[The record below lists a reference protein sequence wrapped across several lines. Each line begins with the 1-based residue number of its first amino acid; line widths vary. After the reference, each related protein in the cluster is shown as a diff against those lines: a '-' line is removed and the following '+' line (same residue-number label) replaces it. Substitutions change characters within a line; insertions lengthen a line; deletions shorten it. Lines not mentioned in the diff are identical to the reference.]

1 MAYIIGIDIGT
12 SGTKT
17 VLFDET
23 GKVIASNTIE
33 YPMYQPQN
41 GYAEQDPADWANA
54 AVNTIKAVMKI
65 SGVNKEDVKGI
76 GLSGQMH
83 GLVMLDK
90 QNEVIRRSI
99 IWCDQRT
106 AHEVDQM
113 NEILGREKL
122 IEITANPALT
132 GWTAAK
138 ILWVKN
144 NEPQNYERCRHILL
158 PKDYIRFVLTHEYAT
173 EVSDASGMQLLNI
186 AERNWSDEVIERLGL
201 DKSMLGKVYESC
213 EITGRLTKQ
222 MAELTGLCEGTPVVG
237 GAGDNAAA
245 AVGTGVVEDGKAF
258 TTIGTSG
265 VVFAHTSSMMY
276 DKLGRVHTCC
286 AAVPG
291 CWHVM
296 GVTQGAGLSL
306 KWFRDN
312 FCNAEK
318 ETAKLMD
325 VDTYYLMDKET
336 DTVPIGANR
345 LLYLPYLMGERTP
358 HLDPDARGVF
368 FGLSAM
374 HTKKDMLR
382 AVMEGVSYSLRDCVE
397 VFKQMIVSVSDMMAC
412 GGGGSSPIWRQ
423 MLADLYACPVKT
435 ASSKEGPALGVAI
448 LAGVG
453 AGLYSSVPEACR
465 EVIKTDKIQQ
475 PIAEH
480 IPEYEKYYQLYTEI
494 YPALKA
500 SFKKLA
506 SI

>member
-173 EVSDASGMQLLNI
+173 EVSDASGMQLLI
-186 AERNWSDEVIERLGL
+186 SPKE
-201 DKSMLGKVYESC
+201 
-213 EITGRLTKQ
+213 
-222 MAELTGLCEGTPVVG
+222 TGLT
-237 GAGDNAAA
+237 
-245 AVGTGVVEDGKAF
+245 
-258 TTIGTSG
+258 
-265 VVFAHTSSMMY
+265 
-276 DKLGRVHTCC
+276 R
-286 AAVPG
+286 
-291 CWHVM
+291 
-296 GVTQGAGLSL
+296 
-306 KWFRDN
+306 
-312 FCNAEK
+312 
-318 ETAKLMD
+318 
-325 VDTYYLMDKET
+325 
-336 DTVPIGANR
+336 
-345 LLYLPYLMGERTP
+345 
-358 HLDPDARGVF
+358 
-368 FGLSAM
+368 
-374 HTKKDMLR
+374 
-382 AVMEGVSYSLRDCVE
+382 
-397 VFKQMIVSVSDMMAC
+397 
-412 GGGGSSPIWRQ
+412 
-423 MLADLYACPVKT
+423 
-435 ASSKEGPALGVAI
+435 
-448 LAGVG
+448 
-453 AGLYSSVPEACR
+453 
-465 EVIKTDKIQQ
+465 
-475 PIAEH
+475 
-480 IPEYEKYYQLYTEI
+480 
-494 YPALKA
+494 
-500 SFKKLA
+500 
-506 SI
+506 

>member
-41 GYAEQDPADWANA
+41 GYAEQNPADWANA
-54 AVNTIKAVMKI
+54 AINTIKAVMQI

-144 NEPQNYERCRHILL
+144 NEPRNYERCRHILL

-222 MAELTGLCEGTPVVG
+222 MAELTGLCEGT
-237 GAGDNAAA
+237 
-245 AVGTGVVEDGKAF
+245 
-258 TTIGTSG
+258 
-265 VVFAHTSSMMY
+265 
-276 DKLGRVHTCC
+276 
-286 AAVPG
+286 
-291 CWHVM
+291 
-296 GVTQGAGLSL
+296 
-306 KWFRDN
+306 
-312 FCNAEK
+312 
-318 ETAKLMD
+318 
-325 VDTYYLMDKET
+325 
-336 DTVPIGANR
+336 
-345 LLYLPYLMGERTP
+345 
-358 HLDPDARGVF
+358 ARR
-368 FGLSAM
+368 S
-374 HTKKDMLR
+374 
-382 AVMEGVSYSLRDCVE
+382 
-397 VFKQMIVSVSDMMAC
+397 
-412 GGGGSSPIWRQ
+412 RQ
-423 MLADLYACPVKT
+423 
-435 ASSKEGPALGVAI
+435 
-448 LAGVG
+448 
-453 AGLYSSVPEACR
+453 
-465 EVIKTDKIQQ
+465 
-475 PIAEH
+475 
-480 IPEYEKYYQLYTEI
+480 
-494 YPALKA
+494 
-500 SFKKLA
+500 
-506 SI
+506 